1 MPDVL
6 VAYYSE
12 TGHTAAAATRVAR
25 MLGGDV
31 ERIFPASGSAR
42 SMLAKALAALL
53 GREEGVASPARDPGG
68 YRLVIVATPVWAGR
82 LPPPVRGY
90 LAKVRGRIGA
100 AGFMATS
107 GGAGSARTLRAM
119 REAIGHAP
127 LAEVTISDADRRSGA
142 DSAKLAAFADVLR
155 KHRQAA

>member
-31 ERIFPASGSAR
+31 ERIVPASSRAR

-53 GREEGVASPARDPGG
+53 GREEGVASPRDPGA

-90 LAKVRGRIGA
+90 LARVRGRIGST
-100 AGFMATS
+100 GFIATS
-107 GGAGSARTLRAM
+107 GGTASARTLRAM
-119 REAIGHAP
+119 RDAVGHSP

-155 KHRQAA
+155 KRRQAA